1 MATCFSKMPL
11 FTPNKI
17 KIMMKKRT
25 LFLAV
30 SLSVIL
36 ASCVSK
42 KKYTELEGNLD
53 ETESELVQTR
63 LEKEDLES
71 QMEQIEMRVE
81 RYNNKIASLSTEKE
95 GMMVQ
100 VPNENLVL
108 SEKNKAAMRKT
119 LKNVPAAKLAGAKS
133 LKDSLNIAIAHNI
146 SKNMGESGGDLN
158 VSIEETMVKI
168 NIDDNLLFGDSSF
181 RVGSDADEILSRI
194 AEVVKSEPSLEVL
207 VEGHTDSRT
216 IKKGSYIVDNWDLSA
231 RRSAAIVRRLENKF
245 GVASEQLIV
254 AGRSSYDPLVPN
266 DTKDNMA
273 KNRRTQ
279 IVIMPNLDKF
289 FAMLGND

>member
-53 ETESELVQTR
+53 ETKSELMQTR
-63 LEKEDLES
+63 VEKEDLEN

-100 VPNENLVL
+100 VPNESLVL

-119 LKNVPAAKLAGAKS
+119 LKDVPAAKLAGAKS

-146 SKNMGESGGDLN
+146 SKNMGESVGDLN

-216 IKKGSYIVDNWDLSA
+216 VKKDSYIVDNWDLSA
-231 RRSAAIVRRLENKF
+231 RRSAAIVRRLEDKF

-266 DTKDNMA
+266 STKDNMA

-289 FAMLGND
+289 FAMLGDD